1 MSSVIW
7 HLSFSIW
14 RQYDITV
21 TYLRLHVWAASYD
34 TCLSLSDV
42 RTTSLLLTWDS
53 TYKQR
58 HMTPVFLYL
67 TSERHH
73 CYLLE
78 TPCMSSVIW
87 HLSFSI
93 RRQRRRQRQRQRQPL
108 GPATLLRME
117 LLRSLSWL
125 SNIPLHVCVTSL
137 STCACRHAQSLR
149 SCPTLS
155 NPLSCSLPDSSVHW
169 IFPGKNTGVG
179 CHFLLHGIFPTNRGI
194 KPASL
199 VFPAL

>member
-1 MSSVIW
+1 MSYDTCLSLSDFRTTSLLLIWDSTYEQRHMTPVFLYLTSEEHHCYLLETPRRGSVIW

-14 RQYDITV
+14 RQYDITF

-137 STCACRHAQSLR
+137 STWYSGLPWWLR
-149 SCPTLS
+149 Q
-155 NPLSCSLPDSSVHW
+155 
-169 IFPGKNTGVG
+169 
-179 CHFLLHGIFPTNRGI
+179 
-194 KPASL
+194 
-199 VFPAL
+199 